1 MQKEVASLRTEVANL
16 KSLEAVASEDEA
28 LCKRKVNDLENALSV
43 KEAAWKQKEEALVWF
58 SYFIYF
64 AYILEKN

>member
-1 MQKEVASLRTEVANL
+1 MASLRTELANL
-16 KSLEAVASEDEA
+16 KSLEAVALEDGA
-28 LCKRKVNDLENALSV
+28 LCKKKVSGLENALSV